1 MVSIEP
7 NKQSSGFFVPLS
19 VGKAHCSPL
28 IDQMGCE
35 GQAGSGASESE
46 CDRTAAARS
55 KNDVVPDNESS
66 RGLKQ

>member
-46 CDRTAAARS
+46 ATGQPLLAAKMMSVLIMSRL
-55 KNDVVPDNESS
+55 VV
-66 RGLKQ
+66 